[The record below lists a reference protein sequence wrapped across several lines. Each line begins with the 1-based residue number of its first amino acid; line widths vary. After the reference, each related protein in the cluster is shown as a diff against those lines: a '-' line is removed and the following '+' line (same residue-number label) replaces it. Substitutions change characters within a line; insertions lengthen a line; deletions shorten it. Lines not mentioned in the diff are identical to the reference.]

1 MFAVA
6 VDKAE
11 FSEFQERSKKLV
23 LDFNNLETLTLE
35 VCSTS
40 REVLRLQREERRRE
54 RELRERELRNDLT
67 T

>member
-11 FSEFQERSKKLV
+11 FSEFQERSKKLL
-23 LDFNNLETLTLE
+23 LDFNQLETLTLE

-40 REVLRLQREERRRE
+40 REVLRLQREERRRHDGE
-54 RELRERELRNDLT
+54 REREVR
-67 T
+67 